1 MRRPLCAFCLSALG
15 VLALCSFLPQ
25 MGLLLPSAAIFV
37 VFCLL
42 VWWKGGAA
50 RGYAVCLLL
59 GAVLGVGIM
68 EMTGARLAKI
78 QDAYAGRDVTLTAE
92 VESTG
97 RAYTAGRVSAVLMVE
112 KVDGEAVHFRVECA
126 SLPKCEAGGRIRGR
140 FSLDVP
146 DATQRLDDYADGI
159 VLSAEYL
166 SGMLRLGQSESFRAR
181 TARLQAALSRA
192 LRKGMAE
199 NTGGVLAAMVV
210 GDRSHLTSTLRS
222 AYRGAGLSHV
232 LVVSG
237 LHVTIF
243 CGLLDALPHKERER
257 SRAYRRARSLLRAGT
272 ALLLVGI
279 TGATPSVLRAAVAV
293 WVSSLG
299 VWVGGPAD
307 TLTSLGAAGV
317 LMCLGNGYAVYDVG
331 FELSFAAVMGT
342 LAGAECAGRGRERY
356 YDRKKKRK
364 SRREKPPRAV
374 LLFRRF
380 AGGVWDSLCVSLCAS
395 AAVWVSSLGV
405 WVGGPADTLTSLG
418 AAGVL
423 MCLGNGYAVYD
434 VGFELSFAAV
444 MGTLAGA
451 ECAGRGR
458 ERYYDRKKKR
468 KSRREKPPRAVLLFR
483 RFAGGVW
490 DSLCVSLCASAAT
503 FPVLVLRGMSTTVW
517 AVASGVA
524 VLWLVGPMLSF
535 GLGAALLG
543 LAAEGLPL
551 FEIIRR
557 PVAFCAEGLAW
568 LMNEWAFRVSV
579 LPGASL
585 WFDGTY
591 AALVCL
597 ALILLCVMAMRRHIR
612 LRVVLPT
619 VILLAALAIGLE
631 TALSRNVVNIELV
644 GTRAAPAVVITQRE
658 KAVVLFRGSSITQQ
672 AVENQLEKRGVKTV
686 ELLVDLRMQPEMRC
700 TLQVEKRINAAA
712 LAENTTRRVSC
723 GEVDL
728 ELFRTRQG
736 CILRMRVGGQRFITL
751 SGTVRPAKPI
761 RAEWL
766 LASMARP
773 DNIRYTDCL
782 TLSSKYRWMEEDAEP
797 VSRLRLRLKGGALF
811 KAGRV

>member
-59 GAVLGVGIM
+59 GAVMGVGIM

-166 SGMLRLGQSESFRAR
+166 SGMLRLGSSESFRAR

-299 VWVGGPAD
+299 VWMGGPAD

-356 YDRKKKRK
+356 YDRKKKQK
-364 SRREKPPRAV
+364 SRREKP
-374 LLFRRF
+374 
-380 AGGVWDSLCVSLCAS
+380 S
-395 AAVWVSSLGV
+395 
-405 WVGGPADTLTSLG
+405 
-418 AAGVL
+418 
-423 MCLGNGYAVYD
+423 
-434 VGFELSFAAV
+434 
-444 MGTLAGA
+444 
-451 ECAGRGR
+451 
-458 ERYYDRKKKR
+458 
-468 KSRREKPPRAVLLFR
+468 RAVLLFR

-543 LAAEGLPL
+543 LAAEDLPL
-551 FEIIRR
+551 FEIICR

-612 LRVVLPT
+612 LRVALPT
-619 VILLAALAIGLE
+619 VILLTALAIGLE
-631 TALSRNVVNIELV
+631 MALGWNVVNIELV
-644 GTRAAPAVVITQRE
+644 GTRASPAVVITQRE
-658 KAVVLFRGSSITQQ
+658 KAVVLFRGSSITQR
-672 AVENQLEKRGVKTV
+672 AVENQLEKRGVRTV

-712 LAENTTRRVSC
+712 LAENTTRRASC
-723 GEVDL
+723 GEVNL

-797 VSRLRLRLKGGALF
+797 VSRLRLRLE
-811 KAGRV
+811 R

>member
-59 GAVLGVGIM
+59 GAVMGVGIM

-166 SGMLRLGQSESFRAR
+166 SGMLRLGPSESFRAR

-356 YDRKKKRK
+356 YDRKKKQK
-364 SRREKPPRAV
+364 SRREKP
-374 LLFRRF
+374 
-380 AGGVWDSLCVSLCAS
+380 S
-395 AAVWVSSLGV
+395 
-405 WVGGPADTLTSLG
+405 
-418 AAGVL
+418 
-423 MCLGNGYAVYD
+423 
-434 VGFELSFAAV
+434 
-444 MGTLAGA
+444 
-451 ECAGRGR
+451 
-458 ERYYDRKKKR
+458 
-468 KSRREKPPRAVLLFR
+468 RAVLLFR

-543 LAAEGLPL
+543 LAAEDLPL
-551 FEIIRR
+551 FEIICR

-612 LRVVLPT
+612 LRVALPT
-619 VILLAALAIGLE
+619 VILLTALAIGLE
-631 TALSRNVVNIELV
+631 MALGWNVVNIELV
-644 GTRAAPAVVITQRE
+644 GTRASPAVVITQRE
-658 KAVVLFRGSSITQQ
+658 KAVVLFRGSSITQR
-672 AVENQLEKRGVKTV
+672 AVENQLEKRGVRTV

-712 LAENTTRRVSC
+712 LAENTTRRASC

-782 TLSSKYRWMEEDAEP
+782 TLSSKYRWMERDAEP
-797 VSRLRLRLKGGALF
+797 VSRLRLRLE
-811 KAGRV
+811 R

>member
-59 GAVLGVGIM
+59 GVVLGVGIM

-299 VWVGGPAD
+299 VWMGGPAD

-356 YDRKKKRK
+356 YDRKKKQK
-364 SRREKPPRAV
+364 SRREKP
-374 LLFRRF
+374 
-380 AGGVWDSLCVSLCAS
+380 S
-395 AAVWVSSLGV
+395 
-405 WVGGPADTLTSLG
+405 
-418 AAGVL
+418 
-423 MCLGNGYAVYD
+423 
-434 VGFELSFAAV
+434 
-444 MGTLAGA
+444 
-451 ECAGRGR
+451 
-458 ERYYDRKKKR
+458 
-468 KSRREKPPRAVLLFR
+468 RAVLLFR

-543 LAAEGLPL
+543 LAAEDLPL
-551 FEIIRR
+551 FEIICR

-612 LRVVLPT
+612 LRVALPT
-619 VILLAALAIGLE
+619 VILLTALAIGLE
-631 TALSRNVVNIELV
+631 MALGWNVVNIELV
-644 GTRAAPAVVITQRE
+644 GTRASPAVVITQRE
-658 KAVVLFRGSSITQQ
+658 KAVVLFRGSSITQR
-672 AVENQLEKRGVKTV
+672 AVENQLEKRGVRTV

-712 LAENTTRRVSC
+712 LAENTTRRASC
-723 GEVDL
+723 GEVNL

-797 VSRLRLRLKGGALF
+797 VSRLRLRLE
-811 KAGRV
+811 R

>member
-59 GAVLGVGIM
+59 GAVMGVGIM

-299 VWVGGPAD
+299 VWMGGPAD

-364 SRREKPPRAV
+364 SRREKP
-374 LLFRRF
+374 
-380 AGGVWDSLCVSLCAS
+380 S
-395 AAVWVSSLGV
+395 
-405 WVGGPADTLTSLG
+405 
-418 AAGVL
+418 
-423 MCLGNGYAVYD
+423 
-434 VGFELSFAAV
+434 
-444 MGTLAGA
+444 
-451 ECAGRGR
+451 
-458 ERYYDRKKKR
+458 
-468 KSRREKPPRAVLLFR
+468 RAVLLFR

-543 LAAEGLPL
+543 LAAEDLPL
-551 FEIIRR
+551 FEIICR

-612 LRVVLPT
+612 LRVALPT
-619 VILLAALAIGLE
+619 VILLTALAIGLE
-631 TALSRNVVNIELV
+631 MALGWNVVNIELV
-644 GTRAAPAVVITQRE
+644 GTRASPAVVITQRE
-658 KAVVLFRGSSITQQ
+658 KAVVLFRGSSITQR
-672 AVENQLEKRGVKTV
+672 AVENQLEKRGVRTV

-712 LAENTTRRVSC
+712 LAENTTRRASC
-723 GEVDL
+723 GEVNL

-797 VSRLRLRLKGGALF
+797 VSRLRLRLE
-811 KAGRV
+811 R

>member
-166 SGMLRLGQSESFRAR
+166 SGMLRLGQSESFHAR

-364 SRREKPPRAV
+364 SRREKPSRAV
-374 LLFRRF
+374 LLFRH
-380 AGGVWDSLCVSLCAS
+380 
-395 AAVWVSSLGV
+395 
-405 WVGGPADTLTSLG
+405 
-418 AAGVL
+418 
-423 MCLGNGYAVYD
+423 
-434 VGFELSFAAV
+434 
-444 MGTLAGA
+444 
-451 ECAGRGR
+451 
-458 ERYYDRKKKR
+458 
-468 KSRREKPPRAVLLFR
+468 
-483 RFAGGVW
+483 FAGGVW

-585 WFDGTY
+585 WFNGTY

-597 ALILLCVMAMRRHIR
+597 ALILLCVVAMRRHIR
-612 LRVVLPT
+612 LRVALPT
-619 VILLAALAIGLE
+619 VILLAALAFGLE
-631 TALSRNVVNIELV
+631 TSLSWNVVNIELV

-658 KAVVLFRGSSITQQ
+658 KAVVLFRGSSITQR
-672 AVENQLEKRGVKTV
+672 AVENQLEKRGVRTV

-761 RAEWL
+761 WAEWL

-797 VSRLRLRLKGGALF
+797 VSRLRLRLEG
-811 KAGRV
+811 

>member
-1 MRRPLCAFCLSALG
+1 MLG
-15 VLALCSFLPQ
+15 VEFVCAFLPQ
-25 MGLLLPSAAIFV
+25 TELFVPFAAFFV
-37 VFCLL
+37 
-42 VWWKGGAA
+42 
-50 RGYAVCLLL
+50 AVCLVLCIFDAARKAALCILL
-59 GAVLGVGIM
+59 GAAVGMTSVLY
-68 EMTGARLAKI
+68 TANRLERI
-78 QDAYAGRDVTLTAE
+78 RVQYAVRPLVLTAE
-92 VESTG
+92 VES
-97 RAYTAGRVSAVLMVE
+97 VSDSYYPGVVDAVLRVE
-112 KVDGEAVHFRVECA
+112 KINGAKTSFRVECET
-126 SLPKCEAGGRIRGR
+126 LPECEAGQRVQGR
-140 FSLDVP
+140 FVLSVP
-146 DATQRLDDYADGI
+146 AQQSRVGLYSDGI
-159 VLSAEYL
+159 VLLAEPDEEKPDFKQ
-166 SGMLRLGQSESFRAR
+166 LGQSSSFRAR
-181 TARLQAALSRA
+181 THRLQQRLSAALR
-192 LRKGMAE
+192 RRMDGK
-199 NTGGVLAAMVV
+199 TGGVLAAMTV
-210 GDRSHLTSTLRS
+210 GDRMHLSPELRS
-222 AYRGAGLSHV
+222 AYRGAGLAHV

-356 YDRKKKRK
+356 YDKKKKRK
-364 SRREKPPRAV
+364 SRREKP
-374 LLFRRF
+374 
-380 AGGVWDSLCVSLCAS
+380 S
-395 AAVWVSSLGV
+395 
-405 WVGGPADTLTSLG
+405 
-418 AAGVL
+418 
-423 MCLGNGYAVYD
+423 
-434 VGFELSFAAV
+434 
-444 MGTLAGA
+444 
-451 ECAGRGR
+451 
-458 ERYYDRKKKR
+458 
-468 KSRREKPPRAVLLFR
+468 RAVLLFR

-543 LAAEGLPL
+543 LAAQNFESLPL

-557 PVAFCAEGLAW
+557 PAAFCAEGLAW

-585 WFDGTY
+585 WFDEAY

-631 TALSRNVVNIELV
+631 TALSWNVVNIELV
-644 GTRAAPAVVITQRE
+644 GTRASPAVIITQRE
-658 KAVVLFRGSSITQQ
+658 KAVVLFRGGSTTRR
-672 AVENQLEKRGVKTV
+672 AVESQLEKRGVKTV
-686 ELLVDLRMQPEMRC
+686 ELLVDLRMQPEEPCRIEA
-700 TLQVEKRINAAA
+700 QKRIEATA
-712 LAENTTRRVSC
+712 LAENATRRASC
-723 GEVDL
+723 GGVDL
-728 ELFRTRQG
+728 ELFCTRQG

-766 LASMARP
+766 LASSARP

-782 TLSSKYRWMEEDAEP
+782 TLSSKYRWMERDAEP
-797 VSRLRLRLKGGALF
+797 VSRLRLRLEGGALF

>member
-1 MRRPLCAFCLSALG
+1 
-15 VLALCSFLPQ
+15 

-126 SLPKCEAGGRIRGR
+126 SLPKCEAGDRLRGC
-140 FSLDVP
+140 FTLDVP
-146 DATQRLDDYADGI
+146 DATRRLDDYADGI

-181 TARLQAALSRA
+181 TDRLQTALSRA

-222 AYRGAGLSHV
+222 AYRGVGLSHV

-243 CGLLDALPHKERER
+243 CGLLDALPHRERER

-342 LAGAECAGRGRERY
+342 LAGAECAERGRERY

-364 SRREKPPRAV
+364 SRREKP
-374 LLFRRF
+374 
-380 AGGVWDSLCVSLCAS
+380 S
-395 AAVWVSSLGV
+395 
-405 WVGGPADTLTSLG
+405 
-418 AAGVL
+418 
-423 MCLGNGYAVYD
+423 
-434 VGFELSFAAV
+434 
-444 MGTLAGA
+444 
-451 ECAGRGR
+451 
-458 ERYYDRKKKR
+458 
-468 KSRREKPPRAVLLFR
+468 RAVLLFR

-597 ALILLCVMAMRRHIR
+597 VLILLCIMAMRRHIR
-612 LRVVLPT
+612 LRIALPT
-619 VILLAALAIGLE
+619 VILLAALAFGLE
-631 TALSRNVVNIELV
+631 TALSWNVVNIELV

-658 KAVVLFRGSSITQQ
+658 KAVVLFRGSSITQR

-686 ELLVDLRMQPEMRC
+686 ELLVDLRMQPEEPCRIEA
-700 TLQVEKRINAAA
+700 QKRIDAAA
-712 LAENTTRRVSC
+712 LAENTTRRASC

-728 ELFRTRQG
+728 ELFRTRKG
-736 CILRMRVGGQRFITL
+736 CILRMYIGGQRFITL
-751 SGTVRPAKPI
+751 GGTVRPAKPI

-773 DNIRYTDCL
+773 DKIRYTDCL
-782 TLSSKYRWMEEDAEP
+782 TLSSKYRWMEGDAEP
-797 VSRLRLRLKGGALF
+797 VSRLRLRLEG
-811 KAGRV
+811 

>member
-15 VLALCSFLPQ
+15 VLVLCSFLPQ

-42 VWWKGGAA
+42 VWWRGGAA

-78 QDAYAGRDVTLTAE
+78 QDTYAGRDVTLTAE

-126 SLPKCEAGGRIRGR
+126 SLPKCEAGGCIRGR

-364 SRREKPPRAV
+364 SRREKPSRAV
-374 LLFRRF
+374 LR
-380 AGGVWDSLCVSLCAS
+380 
-395 AAVWVSSLGV
+395 
-405 WVGGPADTLTSLG
+405 
-418 AAGVL
+418 
-423 MCLGNGYAVYD
+423 
-434 VGFELSFAAV
+434 
-444 MGTLAGA
+444 
-451 ECAGRGR
+451 
-458 ERYYDRKKKR
+458 
-468 KSRREKPPRAVLLFR
+468 FR

-517 AVASGVA
+517 AVASGVV

-557 PVAFCAEGLAW
+557 LVAFCAEGLAW

-612 LRVVLPT
+612 LRVALPT
-619 VILLAALAIGLE
+619 VILLAALAFGLE
-631 TALSRNVVNIELV
+631 TALSWNVVNIELV

-658 KAVVLFRGSSITQQ
+658 KAVVLFRGSSITQR
-672 AVENQLEKRGVKTV
+672 AVENQLEKRGVRTV

-712 LAENTTRRVSC
+712 LAENTTRRASC

-782 TLSSKYRWMEEDAEP
+782 TLSSKYRWIEEDAEP
-797 VSRLRLRLKGGALF
+797 VSRLRLRLEGGALF

>member
-59 GAVLGVGIM
+59 GAVMGVGIM

-112 KVDGEAVHFRVECA
+112 KVDREAVHFRVECA

-317 LMCLGNGYAVYDVG
+317 FMCLGNGYAVYDVG

-364 SRREKPPRAV
+364 SRREKPSRAV
-374 LLFRRF
+374 LR
-380 AGGVWDSLCVSLCAS
+380 
-395 AAVWVSSLGV
+395 
-405 WVGGPADTLTSLG
+405 
-418 AAGVL
+418 
-423 MCLGNGYAVYD
+423 
-434 VGFELSFAAV
+434 
-444 MGTLAGA
+444 
-451 ECAGRGR
+451 
-458 ERYYDRKKKR
+458 
-468 KSRREKPPRAVLLFR
+468 FR

-517 AVASGVA
+517 AVASGVV

-557 PVAFCAEGLAW
+557 LVAFCAEGLAW

-612 LRVVLPT
+612 LRVALPT
-619 VILLAALAIGLE
+619 VILLAALAFGLE
-631 TALSRNVVNIELV
+631 TALSWNVVNIELV

-658 KAVVLFRGSSITQQ
+658 KAVVLFRGSSITQR
-672 AVENQLEKRGVKTV
+672 AVENQLEKRGVRTV

-712 LAENTTRRVSC
+712 LAENTTRRASC

-797 VSRLRLRLKGGALF
+797 VSRLRLREHFSKRAEYDRI
-811 KAGRV
+811 K

>member
-68 EMTGARLAKI
+68 EMTGTRLAKI

-257 SRAYRRARSLLRAGT
+257 SRAYRRMRSVLRAGT

-364 SRREKPPRAV
+364 SRREKP
-374 LLFRRF
+374 
-380 AGGVWDSLCVSLCAS
+380 S
-395 AAVWVSSLGV
+395 
-405 WVGGPADTLTSLG
+405 
-418 AAGVL
+418 
-423 MCLGNGYAVYD
+423 
-434 VGFELSFAAV
+434 
-444 MGTLAGA
+444 
-451 ECAGRGR
+451 
-458 ERYYDRKKKR
+458 
-468 KSRREKPPRAVLLFR
+468 RAVLLFR

-503 FPVLVLRGMSTTVW
+503 FPVLVLRGMSTSLYALV
-517 AVASGVA
+517 SGAA
-524 VLWLVGPMLSF
+524 VLWLVEPILLT

-543 LAAEGLPL
+543 LVPALAPAQ
-551 FEIIRR
+551 R
-557 PVAFCAEGLAW
+557 VCSCCAEFLAEVLDRWALWVSGWPGAQIWFDTAYAAVVCLLLAGLCW
-568 LMNEWAFRVSV
+568 LAFRNRV
-579 LPGASL
+579 
-585 WFDGTY
+585 
-591 AALVCL
+591 
-597 ALILLCVMAMRRHIR
+597 R
-612 LRVVLPT
+612 LRVALPA
-619 VILLAALAIGLE
+619 LLLTAGLAVFTGN
-631 TALSRNVVNIELV
+631 ALSRDVVRVELV
-644 GTRAAPAVVITQRE
+644 GSRNAPAVVISRNE
-658 KAVVLFRGSSITQQ
+658 SAVILFRGGDVTRC
-672 AVENQLEKRGVKTV
+672 AVETTLERRNIRTV
-686 ELLVDLRMQPEMRC
+686 ECLIDLRLRPRSAQRMGAEQ
-700 TLQVEKRINAAA
+700 RIAVDRMA
-712 LAENTTRRVSC
+712 LYATRRVRC
-723 GEVDL
+723 GPAEVEVL
-728 ELFRTRQG
+728 RTRNG
-736 CILRMRVGGQRFITL
+736 CVARIHAAGQTFVTL
-751 SGTVRPAKPI
+751 SGSTALAAPVQADY
-761 RAEWL
+761 L
-766 LASMARP
+766 LASPARP
-773 DNIRYTDCL
+773 DCVKYDAIL
-782 TLSSKYRWMEEDAEP
+782 SLSSDYRWMPEALSSGQLCHSFSRAE
-797 VSRLRLRLKGGALF
+797 
-811 KAGRV
+811 

>member
-317 LMCLGNGYAVYDVG
+317 FMCLGNGYAVYDVG

-364 SRREKPPRAV
+364 SRREKPSRAV
-374 LLFRRF
+374 LR
-380 AGGVWDSLCVSLCAS
+380 
-395 AAVWVSSLGV
+395 
-405 WVGGPADTLTSLG
+405 
-418 AAGVL
+418 
-423 MCLGNGYAVYD
+423 
-434 VGFELSFAAV
+434 
-444 MGTLAGA
+444 
-451 ECAGRGR
+451 
-458 ERYYDRKKKR
+458 
-468 KSRREKPPRAVLLFR
+468 FR

-517 AVASGVA
+517 AVASGVV

-557 PVAFCAEGLAW
+557 LVAFCAEGLAW

-612 LRVVLPT
+612 LRVALPT
-619 VILLAALAIGLE
+619 VILLAALAFGLE
-631 TALSRNVVNIELV
+631 TALSWNVVNIELV

-658 KAVVLFRGSSITQQ
+658 KAVVLFRGSSITQR
-672 AVENQLEKRGVKTV
+672 AVENQLEKRGVRTV

-700 TLQVEKRINAAA
+700 TLQVEKCINAAA
-712 LAENTTRRVSC
+712 LAENTTRRASC

-736 CILRMRVGGQRFITL
+736 CILRMRVAGQRFITL

-797 VSRLRLRLKGGALF
+797 VSRLRLRERFSKRAEYDRI
-811 KAGRV
+811 K

>member
-68 EMTGARLAKI
+68 EMAGARLAKI

-97 RAYTAGRVSAVLMVE
+97 CAYTAGRVSAVLMVE
-112 KVDGEAVHFRVECA
+112 KVDGETVHFRVECA

-257 SRAYRRARSLLRAGT
+257 SRAYRRMRSVLRAGT

-356 YDRKKKRK
+356 YDRKKNGK
-364 SRREKPPRAV
+364 
-374 LLFRRF
+374 
-380 AGGVWDSLCVSLCAS
+380 
-395 AAVWVSSLGV
+395 AAARNRPAQCSS
-405 WVGGPADTLTSLG
+405 S
-418 AAGVL
+418 
-423 MCLGNGYAVYD
+423 
-434 VGFELSFAAV
+434 
-444 MGTLAGA
+444 GTL
-451 ECAGRGR
+451 
-458 ERYYDRKKKR
+458 
-468 KSRREKPPRAVLLFR
+468 RAACGTR
-483 RFAGGVW
+483 
-490 DSLCVSLCASAAT
+490 SASP
-503 FPVLVLRGMSTTVW
+503 FVHR
-517 AVASGVA
+517 
-524 VLWLVGPMLSF
+524 
-535 GLGAALLG
+535 
-543 LAAEGLPL
+543 
-551 FEIIRR
+551 RR
-557 PVAFCAEGLAW
+557 P
-568 LMNEWAFRVSV
+568 
-579 LPGASL
+579 
-585 WFDGTY
+585 
-591 AALVCL
+591 
-597 ALILLCVMAMRRHIR
+597 
-612 LRVVLPT
+612 
-619 VILLAALAIGLE
+619 
-631 TALSRNVVNIELV
+631 SR
-644 GTRAAPAVVITQRE
+644 
-658 KAVVLFRGSSITQQ
+658 
-672 AVENQLEKRGVKTV
+672 
-686 ELLVDLRMQPEMRC
+686 C
-700 TLQVEKRINAAA
+700 WC
-712 LAENTTRRVSC
+712 C
-723 GEVDL
+723 G
-728 ELFRTRQG
+728 G
-736 CILRMRVGGQRFITL
+736 
-751 SGTVRPAKPI
+751 
-761 RAEWL
+761 
-766 LASMARP
+766 
-773 DNIRYTDCL
+773 
-782 TLSSKYRWMEEDAEP
+782 
-797 VSRLRLRLKGGALF
+797 
-811 KAGRV
+811 

>member
-1 MRRPLCAFCLSALG
+1 
-15 VLALCSFLPQ
+15 

-42 VWWKGGAA
+42 VWWRGGAA

-68 EMTGARLAKI
+68 KTTGARLAKI

-112 KVDGEAVHFRVECA
+112 TVDGETVRFRVECA

-140 FSLDVP
+140 FALDVP

-192 LRKGMAE
+192 LRKGMTE

-356 YDRKKKRK
+356 CGRKKKRK
-364 SRREKPPRAV
+364 SRREKPSRAV
-374 LLFRRF
+374 LI
-380 AGGVWDSLCVSLCAS
+380 
-395 AAVWVSSLGV
+395 
-405 WVGGPADTLTSLG
+405 
-418 AAGVL
+418 
-423 MCLGNGYAVYD
+423 
-434 VGFELSFAAV
+434 
-444 MGTLAGA
+444 
-451 ECAGRGR
+451 
-458 ERYYDRKKKR
+458 
-468 KSRREKPPRAVLLFR
+468 FR

-612 LRVVLPT
+612 LRVALPT
-619 VILLAALAIGLE
+619 VILLATLAIGLE
-631 TALSRNVVNIELV
+631 TALNWNVVNIELV

-658 KAVVLFRGSSITQQ
+658 KAVVLFRGSSITRR
-672 AVENQLEKRGVKTV
+672 AVESQLEKRGVRTV
-686 ELLVDLRMQPEMRC
+686 ELLVDLRMQPEEPCRIEA
-700 TLQVEKRINAAA
+700 QKRINAAA
-712 LAENTTRRVSC
+712 LAENTTRCASY

-766 LASMARP
+766 LASSARP

-797 VSRLRLRLKGGALF
+797 VSRLRLRLEGGALF
-811 KAGRV
+811 KVGRV

>member
-1 MRRPLCAFCLSALG
+1 
-15 VLALCSFLPQ
+15 
-25 MGLLLPSAAIFV
+25 MGLLLLSAAIFV
-37 VFCLL
+37 VFCLP

-112 KVDGEAVHFRVECA
+112 KVDGKAVHFRVECA

-140 FSLDVP
+140 FALDVP

-364 SRREKPPRAV
+364 SRREKP
-374 LLFRRF
+374 
-380 AGGVWDSLCVSLCAS
+380 S
-395 AAVWVSSLGV
+395 
-405 WVGGPADTLTSLG
+405 
-418 AAGVL
+418 
-423 MCLGNGYAVYD
+423 
-434 VGFELSFAAV
+434 
-444 MGTLAGA
+444 
-451 ECAGRGR
+451 
-458 ERYYDRKKKR
+458 
-468 KSRREKPPRAVLLFR
+468 RAVLLFR

-551 FEIIRR
+551 FEIIRH

-612 LRVVLPT
+612 LRVALPT
-619 VILLAALAIGLE
+619 VILLAALAFGLE
-631 TALSRNVVNIELV
+631 TSLSWNVVNIELV
-644 GTRAAPAVVITQRE
+644 GTRASPAVIITQRE
-658 KAVVLFRGSSITQQ
+658 KAVVLFRGSSITQR
-672 AVENQLEKRGVKTV
+672 AVENQLEKRGVRTV
-686 ELLVDLRMQPEMRC
+686 ELLVDLRMQPEEPCRIEA
-700 TLQVEKRINAAA
+700 QKRINAAA
-712 LAENTTRRVSC
+712 LAENTTRRASC
-723 GEVDL
+723 GKVDL
-728 ELFRTRQG
+728 ELCRTRQG

-773 DNIRYTDCL
+773 DNIQYTNCL

-797 VSRLRLRLKGGALF
+797 VSRLRLRLEGGALF

>member
-78 QDAYAGRDVTLTAE
+78 QDACAGKEVTLTAE

-146 DATQRLDDYADGI
+146 DATQRFDNYADGI

-166 SGMLRLGQSESFRAR
+166 SGMLRLGPSESFRAR

-210 GDRSHLTSTLRS
+210 GDRSHLTTTLRS

-257 SRAYRRARSLLRAGT
+257 SRAYRRMRSVLRAGT

-279 TGATPSVLRAAVAV
+279 TGAPPSVLRAAVAV

-364 SRREKPPRAV
+364 SRREKPSRAV
-374 LLFRRF
+374 LL
-380 AGGVWDSLCVSLCAS
+380 L
-395 AAVWVSSLGV
+395 
-405 WVGGPADTLTSLG
+405 
-418 AAGVL
+418 
-423 MCLGNGYAVYD
+423 
-434 VGFELSFAAV
+434 
-444 MGTLAGA
+444 
-451 ECAGRGR
+451 
-458 ERYYDRKKKR
+458 
-468 KSRREKPPRAVLLFR
+468 R

-543 LAAEGLPL
+543 LVAEGLPL
-551 FEIIRR
+551 FEILRR

-612 LRVVLPT
+612 LRVALPT
-619 VILLAALAIGLE
+619 VLLLAALAFGLE
-631 TALSRNVVNIELV
+631 TALSWNVVNIELV

-658 KAVVLFRGSSITQQ
+658 KAIVLFRGSSITRR

-686 ELLVDLRMQPEMRC
+686 ELLIDLRMQPEEPCRIEA
-700 TLQVEKRINAAA
+700 QKRINAAA
-712 LAENTTRRVSC
+712 LAENTTRRASC

-728 ELFRTRQG
+728 ELFRTRKG
-736 CILRMRVGGQRFITL
+736 CILRMYIGGQRFITL

-773 DNIRYTDCL
+773 DNIRYADCL
-782 TLSSKYRWMEEDAEP
+782 TLSSKYRWMEDELEP
-797 VSRLRLRLKGGALF
+797 VSRLRLRLEG
-811 KAGRV
+811 

>member
-1 MRRPLCAFCLSALG
+1 MPFAAFFVA
-15 VLALCSFLPQ
+15 F
-25 MGLLLPSAAIFV
+25 LLLLCIPDGSRK
-37 VFCLL
+37 L
-42 VWWKGGAA
+42 
-50 RGYAVCLLL
+50 AVCLLL
-59 GAVLGVGIM
+59 GALAGLCAVY
-68 EMTGARLAKI
+68 TTNARLERTRAN
-78 QDAYAGRDVTLTAE
+78 YAGRTVLLTAE
-92 VESTG
+92 VE
-97 RAYTAGRVSAVLMVE
+97 RADSNYFSDTVDATLWVESVNGSPASFCIACAELPACTAGQRVQGWFALQQ
-112 KVDGEAVHFRVECA
+112 
-126 SLPKCEAGGRIRGR
+126 
-140 FSLDVP
+140 P
-146 DATQRLDDYADGI
+146 DMEEQTAQYADGI
-159 VLSAEYL
+159 ALQAEPLAEKPQLTVLGE
-166 SGMLRLGQSESFRAR
+166 SGSFRAR
-181 TARLQAALSRA
+181 THRLQQKLSESLCRA
-192 LRKGMAE
+192 MHRD
-199 NTGGVLAAMVV
+199 TGGVLAAMTV
-210 GDRSHLTSTLRS
+210 GDRSGLSAQLRS

-237 LHVTIF
+237 LHVTII

-257 SRAYRRARSLLRAGT
+257 SRAYRRMRSVLRAGT

-342 LAGAECAGRGRERY
+342 LAGAECAGRGREHY
-356 YDRKKKRK
+356 CDRKKKRK
-364 SRREKPPRAV
+364 SRREKP
-374 LLFRRF
+374 
-380 AGGVWDSLCVSLCAS
+380 S
-395 AAVWVSSLGV
+395 
-405 WVGGPADTLTSLG
+405 
-418 AAGVL
+418 
-423 MCLGNGYAVYD
+423 
-434 VGFELSFAAV
+434 
-444 MGTLAGA
+444 
-451 ECAGRGR
+451 
-458 ERYYDRKKKR
+458 
-468 KSRREKPPRAVLLFR
+468 RAVLLFR

-597 ALILLCVMAMRRHIR
+597 VLILLCVMAMRRHIR
-612 LRVVLPT
+612 LRVALPT

-631 TALSRNVVNIELV
+631 TALSWNVVNIELV

-658 KAVVLFRGSSITQQ
+658 KAVILFRGSSITQR
-672 AVENQLEKRGVKTV
+672 AVENQLEKRGVRTV
-686 ELLVDLRMQPEMRC
+686 ELLVDLRMQPEEPCRIEA
-700 TLQVEKRINAAA
+700 QKRIEAAA
-712 LAENTTRRVSC
+712 LAENTTRRASC

-797 VSRLRLRLKGGALF
+797 VSRLRLRLEGERFSKRAEYDRI
-811 KAGRV
+811 K

>member
-15 VLALCSFLPQ
+15 VLVLCSFLPQ

-342 LAGAECAGRGRERY
+342 LAGAECAGRGREHY
-356 YDRKKKRK
+356 YDRKKKQK

-374 LLFRRF
+374 LLFRH
-380 AGGVWDSLCVSLCAS
+380 
-395 AAVWVSSLGV
+395 
-405 WVGGPADTLTSLG
+405 
-418 AAGVL
+418 
-423 MCLGNGYAVYD
+423 
-434 VGFELSFAAV
+434 
-444 MGTLAGA
+444 
-451 ECAGRGR
+451 
-458 ERYYDRKKKR
+458 
-468 KSRREKPPRAVLLFR
+468 
-483 RFAGGVW
+483 FAGGVW

-557 PVAFCAEGLAW
+557 LVAFCAEGLAW

-612 LRVVLPT
+612 LRVALPT
-619 VILLAALAIGLE
+619 VILLAALAFGLE
-631 TALSRNVVNIELV
+631 TALSWNVVNIELV

-658 KAVVLFRGSSITQQ
+658 KAVVLFRGSSITQR
-672 AVENQLEKRGVKTV
+672 AVENQLEKRGVRTV

-712 LAENTTRRVSC
+712 LAENTTRRASC

-782 TLSSKYRWMEEDAEP
+782 TLSSKYRWIEEDAEP
-797 VSRLRLRLKGGALF
+797 VSRLRLRLEGGALF

>member
-42 VWWKGGAA
+42 VWWRGGAA

-78 QDAYAGRDVTLTAE
+78 QDTYAGRDVTLTAE

-126 SLPKCEAGGRIRGR
+126 SLPKCEAGGCIRGR

-299 VWVGGPAD
+299 VWMGGPAD

-364 SRREKPPRAV
+364 SRREKPSRAV
-374 LLFRRF
+374 LLFRH
-380 AGGVWDSLCVSLCAS
+380 
-395 AAVWVSSLGV
+395 
-405 WVGGPADTLTSLG
+405 
-418 AAGVL
+418 
-423 MCLGNGYAVYD
+423 
-434 VGFELSFAAV
+434 
-444 MGTLAGA
+444 
-451 ECAGRGR
+451 
-458 ERYYDRKKKR
+458 
-468 KSRREKPPRAVLLFR
+468 
-483 RFAGGVW
+483 FAGGVW

-612 LRVVLPT
+612 LRVALPT

-631 TALSRNVVNIELV
+631 TALSWNVVNIELV
-644 GTRAAPAVVITQRE
+644 GTRAAPAVVITQRG
-658 KAVVLFRGSSITQQ
+658 KAVVLFRGSSITQR
-672 AVENQLEKRGVKTV
+672 AVENQLEKRGVRTV

-700 TLQVEKRINAAA
+700 TLQVEKCINAAA
-712 LAENTTRRVSC
+712 LAENTTRRASC
-723 GEVDL
+723 GGVDL

-766 LASMARP
+766 LASSARP

-782 TLSSKYRWMEEDAEP
+782 TLSSKYRWMEGDAEP
-797 VSRLRLRLKGGALF
+797 VSRLRLRLEE
-811 KAGRV
+811 

>member
-68 EMTGARLAKI
+68 GMTGARLAKM

-159 VLSAEYL
+159 VFSAEYL

-364 SRREKPPRAV
+364 SRREKPSRAV
-374 LLFRRF
+374 LR
-380 AGGVWDSLCVSLCAS
+380 
-395 AAVWVSSLGV
+395 
-405 WVGGPADTLTSLG
+405 
-418 AAGVL
+418 
-423 MCLGNGYAVYD
+423 
-434 VGFELSFAAV
+434 
-444 MGTLAGA
+444 
-451 ECAGRGR
+451 
-458 ERYYDRKKKR
+458 
-468 KSRREKPPRAVLLFR
+468 FR

-557 PVAFCAEGLAW
+557 LVAFCAEGLAW

-612 LRVVLPT
+612 LRVALPT
-619 VILLAALAIGLE
+619 VILLAALAFGLE
-631 TALSRNVVNIELV
+631 TALSWNVVNIELV

-658 KAVVLFRGSSITQQ
+658 KAVVLFRGSSITQR
-672 AVENQLEKRGVKTV
+672 AVENQLEKRGVRTV

-712 LAENTTRRVSC
+712 LAENTTRRASC

-782 TLSSKYRWMEEDAEP
+782 TLSSKYRWIEEDAEP
-797 VSRLRLRLKGGALF
+797 VSRLRLRLEGGALF

>member
-126 SLPKCEAGGRIRGR
+126 SLPKCEAGDRLRGC
-140 FSLDVP
+140 FTLDVP
-146 DATQRLDDYADGI
+146 DATRRLDDYADGI

-181 TARLQAALSRA
+181 TDRLQTALSRA

-222 AYRGAGLSHV
+222 AYRGVGLSHV

-243 CGLLDALPHKERER
+243 CGLLDALPHRERER

-342 LAGAECAGRGRERY
+342 LAGAECAERGRERY

-364 SRREKPPRAV
+364 SRREKP
-374 LLFRRF
+374 
-380 AGGVWDSLCVSLCAS
+380 S
-395 AAVWVSSLGV
+395 
-405 WVGGPADTLTSLG
+405 
-418 AAGVL
+418 
-423 MCLGNGYAVYD
+423 
-434 VGFELSFAAV
+434 
-444 MGTLAGA
+444 
-451 ECAGRGR
+451 
-458 ERYYDRKKKR
+458 
-468 KSRREKPPRAVLLFR
+468 RAVLLFR

-597 ALILLCVMAMRRHIR
+597 VLILLCIMAMRRHIR
-612 LRVVLPT
+612 LRIALPT
-619 VILLAALAIGLE
+619 VILLAALAFGLE
-631 TALSRNVVNIELV
+631 TALSWNVVNIELV

-658 KAVVLFRGSSITQQ
+658 KAVVLFRGSSITQR

-686 ELLVDLRMQPEMRC
+686 ELLVDLRMQPEEPCRIEA
-700 TLQVEKRINAAA
+700 QKRIDAAA
-712 LAENTTRRVSC
+712 LAENTTRRASC

-728 ELFRTRQG
+728 ELFRTRKG
-736 CILRMRVGGQRFITL
+736 CILRMYIGGQRFITL
-751 SGTVRPAKPI
+751 GGTVRPAKPI

-773 DNIRYTDCL
+773 DKIRYTDCL
-782 TLSSKYRWMEEDAEP
+782 TLSSKYRWMEGDAEP
-797 VSRLRLRLKGGALF
+797 VSRLRLRLEG
-811 KAGRV
+811 

>member
-59 GAVLGVGIM
+59 GAVLGVSIM

-78 QDAYAGRDVTLTAE
+78 QDAYAGRDLTLTAE

-166 SGMLRLGQSESFRAR
+166 SGMLRLGPSESFRAR

-199 NTGGVLAAMVV
+199 NTGGVLVAMVV

-222 AYRGAGLSHV
+222 AYRGAGLSHA

-364 SRREKPPRAV
+364 SRREKPSRAV

-395 AAVWVSSLGV
+395 V
-405 WVGGPADTLTSLG
+405 
-418 AAGVL
+418 
-423 MCLGNGYAVYD
+423 
-434 VGFELSFAAV
+434 
-444 MGTLAGA
+444 
-451 ECAGRGR
+451 
-458 ERYYDRKKKR
+458 
-468 KSRREKPPRAVLLFR
+468 
-483 RFAGGVW
+483 
-490 DSLCVSLCASAAT
+490 AT

-557 PVAFCAEGLAW
+557 PAAFCAEGLAW

-585 WFDGTY
+585 WFDEAY

-597 ALILLCVMAMRRHIR
+597 VLILLCVMAMRRHIR
-612 LRVVLPT
+612 LRVALPT
-619 VILLAALAIGLE
+619 VILLAALAFGLE
-631 TALSRNVVNIELV
+631 TALSWNVVNIELV

-658 KAVVLFRGSSITQQ
+658 KAVVLFRGSSITQR
-672 AVENQLEKRGVKTV
+672 AVENQLEKRGVRTV
-686 ELLVDLRMQPEMRC
+686 ELLVDLRMQPEEPCRIEA
-700 TLQVEKRINAAA
+700 QKRINAVA
-712 LAENTTRRVSC
+712 LAENTTRRASC

-797 VSRLRLRLKGGALF
+797 VSRLRLRLEG
-811 KAGRV
+811 

>member
-78 QDAYAGRDVTLTAE
+78 QDAYAVRDVTLTAE

-146 DATQRLDDYADGI
+146 DATQRLNDYADGI

-181 TARLQAALSRA
+181 TVRLQAALSRA

-317 LMCLGNGYAVYDVG
+317 FMCLGNGYAVYDVG

-364 SRREKPPRAV
+364 SRREKPSRAV
-374 LLFRRF
+374 LR
-380 AGGVWDSLCVSLCAS
+380 
-395 AAVWVSSLGV
+395 
-405 WVGGPADTLTSLG
+405 
-418 AAGVL
+418 
-423 MCLGNGYAVYD
+423 
-434 VGFELSFAAV
+434 
-444 MGTLAGA
+444 
-451 ECAGRGR
+451 
-458 ERYYDRKKKR
+458 
-468 KSRREKPPRAVLLFR
+468 FR

-517 AVASGVA
+517 AVASGVV

-557 PVAFCAEGLAW
+557 LVAFCAEGLAW

-612 LRVVLPT
+612 LRVALPT
-619 VILLAALAIGLE
+619 VILLAALAFGLE
-631 TALSRNVVNIELV
+631 TALSWNVVNIELV

-658 KAVVLFRGSSITQQ
+658 KAVVLFRGSSITQR
-672 AVENQLEKRGVKTV
+672 AVENQLEKRGVRTV

-712 LAENTTRRVSC
+712 LAENTTRRASC

-782 TLSSKYRWMEEDAEP
+782 TLSSKYRWIEEDAEP
-797 VSRLRLRLKGGALF
+797 VSRLRLRLEGGALF

>member
-15 VLALCSFLPQ
+15 VLALRSFLPQ

-68 EMTGARLAKI
+68 ETTGARLARI
-78 QDAYAGRDVTLTAE
+78 QDAYAGTEVTLTAE

-146 DATQRLDDYADGI
+146 DATQRFDNYADGI
-159 VLSAEYL
+159 ALSAEYL

-243 CGLLDALPHKERER
+243 CGLLDALPHKEREH
-257 SRAYRRARSLLRAGT
+257 SRAYRRARSVLRAGT

-356 YDRKKKRK
+356 YDRKKKRE
-364 SRREKPPRAV
+364 SRREKPSRAA
-374 LLFRRF
+374 LL
-380 AGGVWDSLCVSLCAS
+380 L
-395 AAVWVSSLGV
+395 
-405 WVGGPADTLTSLG
+405 
-418 AAGVL
+418 
-423 MCLGNGYAVYD
+423 
-434 VGFELSFAAV
+434 
-444 MGTLAGA
+444 
-451 ECAGRGR
+451 
-458 ERYYDRKKKR
+458 
-468 KSRREKPPRAVLLFR
+468 R

-612 LRVVLPT
+612 LRVALPT
-619 VILLAALAIGLE
+619 VILLAALAFGLE
-631 TALSRNVVNIELV
+631 TALSWNVVNIELV

-658 KAVVLFRGSSITQQ
+658 KAIVLFRGSSITRR

-686 ELLVDLRMQPEMRC
+686 ELLVDLRMQPGEPCRIEA
-700 TLQVEKRINAAA
+700 QKRINAAA
-712 LAENTTRRVSC
+712 LAENTTRRASC

-728 ELFRTRQG
+728 ELFRTRKG
-736 CILRMRVGGQRFITL
+736 CILRMTIGGQRFITL

-773 DNIRYTDCL
+773 DNIRYMDYL

-797 VSRLRLRLKGGALF
+797 VSRLRLRLEG
-811 KAGRV
+811 

>member
-257 SRAYRRARSLLRAGT
+257 SRAYRRMRSVLRAGT

-364 SRREKPPRAV
+364 SRREKP
-374 LLFRRF
+374 
-380 AGGVWDSLCVSLCAS
+380 S
-395 AAVWVSSLGV
+395 
-405 WVGGPADTLTSLG
+405 
-418 AAGVL
+418 
-423 MCLGNGYAVYD
+423 
-434 VGFELSFAAV
+434 
-444 MGTLAGA
+444 
-451 ECAGRGR
+451 
-458 ERYYDRKKKR
+458 
-468 KSRREKPPRAVLLFR
+468 RAVLLFR

-517 AVASGVA
+517 AVASGVV

-557 PVAFCAEGLAW
+557 LVAFCAEGLAW

-597 ALILLCVMAMRRHIR
+597 VLILLCVMAMRRHIR
-612 LRVVLPT
+612 LRVALPT

-631 TALSRNVVNIELV
+631 TARSWNVVNIELV

-658 KAVVLFRGSSITQQ
+658 KAVVLFRGSSITQR
-672 AVENQLEKRGVKTV
+672 AVENQLEKRGVRTV
-686 ELLVDLRMQPEMRC
+686 ELLVDLRMQPEEPCRIEA
-700 TLQVEKRINAAA
+700 QKRINAAA
-712 LAENTTRRVSC
+712 LAENTTRCASC

-728 ELFRTRQG
+728 ELFCTRQG
-736 CILRMRVGGQRFITL
+736 CILRIRVGGQRFITL

-773 DNIRYTDCL
+773 DNIQYTDCL

-797 VSRLRLRLKGGALF
+797 VSRLRLREHFSKRAEYDRI
-811 KAGRV
+811 K

>member
-166 SGMLRLGQSESFRAR
+166 SGMLRLGQSESFHAR

-272 ALLLVGI
+272 AFLLVGI

-364 SRREKPPRAV
+364 SRREKP
-374 LLFRRF
+374 
-380 AGGVWDSLCVSLCAS
+380 S
-395 AAVWVSSLGV
+395 
-405 WVGGPADTLTSLG
+405 
-418 AAGVL
+418 
-423 MCLGNGYAVYD
+423 
-434 VGFELSFAAV
+434 
-444 MGTLAGA
+444 
-451 ECAGRGR
+451 
-458 ERYYDRKKKR
+458 
-468 KSRREKPPRAVLLFR
+468 RAVLLFR

-612 LRVVLPT
+612 LRVALPT

-631 TALSRNVVNIELV
+631 TALSWNVVNIELV
-644 GTRAAPAVVITQRE
+644 GTRAAPAVVITQRG
-658 KAVVLFRGSSITQQ
+658 KAVVLFRGSSITQR
-672 AVENQLEKRGVKTV
+672 AVENQLEKRGVRTV

-700 TLQVEKRINAAA
+700 TLQVEKCINAAA
-712 LAENTTRRVSC
+712 LAENTTRRASC

-797 VSRLRLRLKGGALF
+797 VSRLRLRLEG
-811 KAGRV
+811 